1 MRSRFADLDVQF
13 AIVFVVVAVF
23 QTSIVAYA
31 RAQIYVPDEPSI
43 AEIARTPFNVY
54 LPPPVKIVEELETTK
69 SAPVRWAPAALSPA
83 QRTRSK
89 GLVGVI
95 GALRKNGGA
104 VHDMFDEGR
113 AVPSIAD
120 ALRGAKGVELDAPG
134 RERSRDGGN
143 DTVEMPLVVDDFGAG
158 LARAHKDREE
168 DVRVDE
174 ESPPVVDG
182 PISGAEISR
191 VLKHNMRAMRDCYEH
206 ALKRDPTLAGKVELR
221 FTIEESGRVE
231 DVAVES
237 TSLKSVQLAACI
249 ADRSKAWRFPK
260 PNGEVVAVTY
270 PIVFMRAE

>member
-1 MRSRFADLDVQF
+1 M
-13 AIVFVVVAVF
+13 
-23 QTSIVAYA
+23 
-31 RAQIYVPDEPSI
+31 
-43 AEIARTPFNVY
+43 
-54 LPPPVKIVEELETTK
+54 
-69 SAPVRWAPAALSPA
+69 
-83 QRTRSK
+83 
-89 GLVGVI
+89 VGVI
-95 GALRKNGGA
+95 GALRKNGG
-104 VHDMFDEGR
+104 VVYDVFDEGR
-113 AVPSIAD
+113 SVPSIAD

-134 RERSRDGGN
+134 VERSRDGGGES
-143 DTVEMPLVVDDFGAG
+143 VEMPLAIDDLNPG
-158 LARAHKDREE
+158 LARAHKDREQ

-174 ESPPVVDG
+174 ESPPIVDG